1 MRRRNGNAL
10 TRNEE
15 HVLLTAVQLL
25 SEGMSTFHG
34 YPLAQAMR
42 GGQQMN
48 YATLYR
54 CLDRLEQ
61 RGFLSS
67 DWRVPDDSAQA
78 RRVYEV
84 TGAGISHAATIESD
98 ARDGVLKISDLGT

>member
-1 MRRRNGNAL
+1 M
-10 TRNEE
+10 
-15 HVLLTAVQLL
+15 LLTAVQLL
-25 SEGMSTFHG
+25 ADGVSSFHG

-42 GGQQMN
+42 GGSQMN

-61 RGFLSS
+61 RGYLSS
-67 DWRVPDDSAQA
+67 DWKVPQDSAQA

-84 TGAGISHAATIESD
+84 TGAGISHAATIETD
-98 ARDGVLKISDLGT
+98 ERDSVLRISDLGT